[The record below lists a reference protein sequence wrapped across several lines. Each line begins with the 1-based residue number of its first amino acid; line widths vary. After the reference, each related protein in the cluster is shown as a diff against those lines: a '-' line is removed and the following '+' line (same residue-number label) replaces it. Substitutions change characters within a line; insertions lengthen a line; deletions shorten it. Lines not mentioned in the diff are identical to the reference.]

1 MSKMSDDFEKLVN
14 NMSDDEF
21 LEKVNE
27 IEELDVDSP
36 TAEEYIEFLRQ
47 QKENNE
53 HSNKK

>member
-1 MSKMSDDFEKLVN
+1 MSDDFEKFVN
-14 NMSDDEF
+14 NMSDEEF

-36 TAEEYIEFLRQ
+36 TAEEYIAFLRQ

>member
-36 TAEEYIEFLRQ
+36 TAEEYIEFLKQ